1 MKELVTLIKHKEF
14 SKAKRLLK
22 KALQT
27 EPDNVYLLTQ
37 MANVLWNLEKD
48 EEALTFAMKAKEID
62 SDYPLML
69 FTLGQILW
77 SLEDNSASI
86 EVWDKLLCADIS
98 SVADKGWGIKWAQ
111 SVMNDARFYK
121 AMCLDS
127 LDRMAEA
134 KEEME
139 KHLACRRKGLE
150 SDFTLKEAKEFL
162 LRLTCCTIP
171 DSSSEDDDIGWASPK
186 QWNRINRMLAK
197 KKSDE
202 QALVSYLKRKSR
214 EFPREYY
221 LKTLLTEHLA
231 DMKRYAESLR
241 YAEEAYEQEPTDMLV
256 AYDYAN
262 ALCYNGKYDDAI
274 KIVSIVIQTDINII
288 AYGDHGEGLRWA
300 KTLQRDAKEVL
311 EVCMKEKNKRG
322 L

>member
-14 SKAKRLLK
+14 AKTKRLLK

-37 MANVLWNLEKD
+37 MANVLWNLGKD

-69 FTLGQILW
+69 FTLGRILW

-162 LRLTCCTIP
+162 LRLTYCTIP
-171 DSSSEDDDIGWASPK
+171 DSSSEDDDIGWVSPK

-231 DMKRYAESLR
+231 DMKRYTESLR

-274 KIVSIVIQTDINII
+274 KIISIVIQTDINII

-311 EVCMKEKNKRG
+311 EVCRKEKNERG